1 MEQDR
6 RKRPSLLAVVK
17 TVIWSFLGVRRRAE
31 HESEAVQLTP
41 LQIVV
46 AGVIGAAFLVVI
58 LVALVRFIVSS
69 AG

>member
-1 MEQDR
+1 MQR
-6 RKRPSLLAVVK
+6 NRLSPLAVAK
-17 TVIWSFLGVRRRAE
+17 TIIWSFLGIRRKAE
-31 HESEAVQLTP
+31 HESETVQLTP

-58 LVALVRFIVSS
+58 LVALVKFIVSN